1 MSSDSHFSRVGGYA
15 ALAGIVLIIIATALQ
30 STRAHPAEAAAVFA
44 EYARD
49 DFRVVK
55 HLLQLLGF
63 LLVGTGCLALTWR
76 LRAGCAGVWAMLAG
90 ASVLVCLALGVV
102 LQAVDGIA
110 LKFMVDHLAVAP
122 RAAQSAVFEAAFAVR
137 QVEVGLDSLLGMLFG
152 FTVVLYGI
160 AILIRGVV
168 VWLAVLGMVG
178 GLCAIA
184 SSLVEAHMGY
194 SDIAMAT
201 GMFSNLIVT
210 MWVIGV
216 GVVLLKRTGA
226 MAVVEAVAAEA
237 AGG

>member
-1 MSSDSHFSRVGGYA
+1 MPSDSHFSRVGGYA
-15 ALAGIVLIIIATALQ
+15 ALTGIVFIIAATALQ

-49 DFRVVK
+49 DFRVIK
-55 HLLQLLGF
+55 HLLQMFGF
-63 LLVGTGCLALTWR
+63 LLVGTGCLALSWR
-76 LRAGCAGVWAMLAG
+76 LRAGRAGVWAMLAG

-102 LQAVDGIA
+102 QMAVEGIA
-110 LKFMVDHLAVAP
+110 LTFMVDHLAAAP
-122 RAAQSAVFEAAFAVR
+122 RAAQTAVFEATFAVR

-152 FTVVLYGI
+152 LTVVLYGI
-160 AILIRGVV
+160 AILVRGVA

-184 SSLVEAHMGY
+184 SSLVQAHTGY

-210 MWVIGV
+210 IWVIGV

-226 MAVVEAVAAEA
+226 MAVVEAVAEEA
-237 AGG
+237 VS

>member
-1 MSSDSHFSRVGGYA
+1 MPSDSHFSRVGGYA
-15 ALAGIVLIIIATALQ
+15 ALTGIVLIIVATALHPM
-30 STRAHPAEAAAVFA
+30 RAHPAEAASVFA

-49 DFRVVK
+49 DFWVIK
-55 HLLQLLGF
+55 HLLQLLGY

-76 LRAGCAGVWAMLAG
+76 LREGRAGVWSMLAG
-90 ASVLVCLALGVV
+90 ASVLVCLALGSV
-102 LQAVDGIA
+102 LQVVDGIA
-110 LKFMVDHLAVAP
+110 LKFMVDHLAAAP
-122 RAAQSAVFEAAFAVR
+122 RASQSAVFEATFAVR
-137 QVEVGLDSLLGMLFG
+137 QVEVGLSSLLGVLFG

-160 AILIRGVV
+160 AILISSVA

-184 SSLVEAHMGY
+184 SSLVQAHMGY

-210 MWVIGV
+210 LWIIGV

-226 MAVVEAVAAEA
+226 MAAVEAVAEA
-237 AGG
+237 AVS